1 MDGLEF
7 LIGVLFLVYT
17 VLLITAMA
25 EWFRNQQPRYL
36 SRWLWLPI
44 IVVLSIFGPL
54 AFLLLGKGNG
64 PLATTAEQWEASRER

>member
-7 LIGVLFLVYT
+7 LIGVLFLVYM
-17 VLLITAMA
+17 VLLITALVD
-25 EWFRNQQPRYL
+25 WSRKRQTRYL

-44 IVVLSIFGPL
+44 IVVFSIFGPL

-64 PLATTAEQWEASRER
+64 RWATTAEQWEASRER